1 MAVPQHVLRAS
12 RYFVVATM
20 VSSLDRAVIAP
31 MMLGIA
37 TEFKTGLATIAAGT
51 SAYLLAYGLTQ
62 PIWGM
67 WSDRLGRIRTIQLSL
82 SIGGLADLIC
92 MIHLPMTGFFAVR
105 AIAGFG
111 MAAAFP
117 ASLIYL
123 SDAIPLD
130 RDRQP
135 IITRLTA
142 GVAVGLVGGTVFGGI
157 FVENI
162 GWRWIFGIIGII
174 SLSLAFLIQVIP
186 NTILEVK
193 RLSAIETYK
202 SIYRNR
208 WTNVIYILVLIE
220 GMVLLGSFALTV
232 PALEQ
237 KIHSASISGLVTSVY
252 GLSVLMM
259 SLIVAKLSRNW
270 PALRL
275 FSVGGF
281 SAVIGFALLAFH
293 VSLWTV
299 AISVFFQGV
308 AWVFFHTTLQTWITS
323 IKIPGK
329 STAIS
334 LFAAYLF
341 IGNAVGSTFS
351 GVALQQYGTFI
362 LYSIATIISAIM
374 WALGMYWR
382 STYNRLNSAIYA
394 D

>member
-1 MAVPQHVLRAS
+1 MAVPKQVIRAS
-12 RYFVVATM
+12 RYFVAATM

-37 TEFKTGLATIAAGT
+37 ADFKTGIATIATGT

-82 SIGGLADLIC
+82 SIGGIADLIC
-92 MIHLPMTGFFAVR
+92 MVNLSMNSFFAVR
-105 AIAGFG
+105 TIAGFG

-123 SDAIPLD
+123 SDSITLEK
-130 RDRQP
+130 DRQP
-135 IITRLTA
+135 VITRLTA
-142 GVAVGLVGGTVFGGI
+142 GVAIGLVAGTVLGGI

-162 GWRWIFGIIGII
+162 GWRWIFGIIGVTA
-174 SLSLAFLIQVIP
+174 LFLAWAIRAIP
-186 NTILEVK
+186 NTIPEVK
-193 RLSAIETYK
+193 KISTIQTYK
-202 SIYRNR
+202 SIYKNK
-208 WTNVIYILVLIE
+208 WTNLIYILVLIE
-220 GMVLLGSFALTV
+220 GMVLLGLFTLTV

-252 GLSVLMM
+252 GVSVLVM
-259 SLIVAKLSRNW
+259 SFIVAKLSREW

-275 FSVGGF
+275 FTVGGI
-281 SAVIGFALLAFH
+281 SAVIGFAILAYR
-293 VSLWTV
+293 VSLWSV
-299 AISVFFQGV
+299 AVSVFFQGI

-341 IGNAVGSTFS
+341 IGNALGSTFS
-351 GVALQQYGTFI
+351 GVALQHYGTVI
-362 LYSIATIISAIM
+362 LYSFATILSAVM
-374 WALGMYWR
+374 CVLGIYWR
-382 STYNRLNSAIYA
+382 RIYNRLIIQ
-394 D
+394 